1 MPASVLTYQKKS
13 SSQSKPLLLMLNGD
27 YAAEILEIP
36 GSGINAGG
44 MEGRCP
50 LVPSDGRAA
59 RAFSAASCVTW
70 TGRRPEQHLVWNLF
84 RNWLTVMFIY

>member
-1 MPASVLTYQKKS
+1 
-13 SSQSKPLLLMLNGD
+13 MLNGD

-50 LVPSDGRAA
+50 LVHHDGRAA
-59 RAFSAASCVTW
+59 RAFSAAACVTW
-70 TGRRPEQHLVWNLF
+70 TGRQPEQHLVWNLF